1 MQLRYRGALVAGL
14 VFALSL
20 ALTSGSAQAAKSQF
34 SIGGN
39 FGTGIYSNSDINKLL
54 KADTPPRKEIK
65 SGWEYGGT
73 LRYGISNKVSL
84 DAEVNSINAKATTTN
99 PSGNGDEKYA
109 VKGIAVPVNIIL
121 ALAEN
126 DKYTFNLFAGAGP
139 LLSAKL
145 TAQDDT
151 NNIKTDSQTTIT
163 AQGGF
168 EGMMFVSPKFAITAR
183 ALGRTA
189 KISDLQVNGVS
200 STPKLD
206 ADLSGAAFSLGL
218 RAFFGGK

>member
-20 ALTSGSAQAAKSQF
+20 GLSAGAAHAAKGQF

-39 FGTGIYSNSDINKLL
+39 FGTGIYSNSDINDLL
-54 KADTPPRKEIK
+54 KTASPPRKEIK
-65 SGWEYGGT
+65 SGWEYGGS

-84 DAEVNSINAKATTTN
+84 DAEVNSIKAKATTTN
-99 PSGNGDEKYA
+99 PSSNGDEKWA
-109 VKGIAVPVNIIL
+109 VKGIAVPVNIVL
-121 ALAEN
+121 ALSQN

-145 TAQDDT
+145 TAEDNT
-151 NNIKTDSQTTIT
+151 SSIKSDSQTTFT

-168 EGMMFVSPKFAITAR
+168 EGMVLVSPQFAITAR

-189 KISDLQVNGVS
+189 KISDIKIGGMS
-200 STPKLD
+200 STPQLD
-206 ADLSGAAFSLGL
+206 GDLSGAAFSLGL
-218 RAFFGGK
+218 RVLFGGK